1 MSTDVLIEIPCLTIN
16 VERVGENS
24 LLGSF
29 VAYMLK
35 EKIDLSKLHILKIGK
50 LQFIVGEVMDD
61 VIVYDEITKVKN
73 FIGSGI
79 SLSNIEIKS
88 I

>member
-1 MSTDVLIEIPCLTIN
+1 MSDVLIEIPTITIN

-29 VAYMLK
+29 LAYLLR
-35 EKIDLSKLHILKIGK
+35 EGIDLSKIPILKIGK
-50 LQFIVGEVMDD
+50 LEFIVNQVMED
-61 VIVYDEITKVKN
+61 IVLHYELAKVKN

-79 SLSNIEIKS
+79 NLNQIELKFK
-88 I
+88 